1 MSKMIEGRIECP
13 SYLKEG
19 DSFIA
24 CEGILNGTKC
34 FHRFQD
40 NKKKRYYEIAVCSSQ
55 GGRNCQHY
63 RTVSMLYERGLKT

>member
-13 SYLKEG
+13 FYLKIG

-24 CEGILNGTKC
+24 CEGILNGRKC
-34 FHRFQD
+34 FHRFQV
-40 NKKKRYYEIAVCSSQ
+40 NKKNRYYEIAVCSSQ